1 MLHETLA
8 LTYSALQGRP
18 CDFRVD
24 HIDAL
29 LVQMEPYLTAALD
42 DQARRH
48 ACSRCSSPVLTGDG
62 GMKKTTALCNE
73 RTSCFHYSPDLR
85 LRVLTGCTERPLRGS
100 LYCRSHQAPAALGP
114 EVHTHCVEA
123 GQMEFKLAG
132 SRDFQS
138 ATGIPAGRL
147 RQ

>member
-1 MLHETLA
+1 MGV
-8 LTYSALQGRP
+8 GRVVVVKGGEVVAG
-18 CDFRVD
+18 REGG
-24 HIDAL
+24 L
-29 LVQMEPYLTAALD
+29 LFCRAGGGGVVVFQWGGGVVFN
-42 DQARRH
+42 
-48 ACSRCSSPVLTGDG
+48 PVLTGDG
-62 GMKKTTALCNE
+62 GMKLTTALCNE

-123 GQMEFKLAG
+123 GQMEFKLAS

-138 ATGIPAGRL
+138 AAGIPAGRL